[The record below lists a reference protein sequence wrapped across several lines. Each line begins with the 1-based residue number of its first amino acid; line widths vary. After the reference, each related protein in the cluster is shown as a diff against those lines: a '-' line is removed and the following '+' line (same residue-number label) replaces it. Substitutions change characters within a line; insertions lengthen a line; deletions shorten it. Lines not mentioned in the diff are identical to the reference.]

1 MTIYTRDTTLS
12 KQATGAG
19 GIGAEFRSGTVTLA
33 INGAVPSGV
42 LTLSG
47 GSLLVGV
54 TQTLYNDLSVANA
67 GAPAPG
73 GVSAKHGVTA
83 TFTGVDSLA
92 ARSALVFGGV
102 AGADGVVV
110 LTGDQLGSVD
120 PVSAIDI
127 RGGTVRIAG
136 RGADNLF
143 AATAFTSIQQGA
155 TLDINGRYVF
165 LSNFA
170 SLGSVIGRGTLGL
183 AGTGTLG
190 GVVATTEVAV
200 SGFTTVTGV
209 VTALTFVERG
219 GVLQIGAGGTTGS
232 APLSLNGGAILF
244 DRSDAFTVADS
255 INGEGSVSQIGTGVL
270 TLTGGSGYTGGT
282 TVSAGVLVDA
292 SYSAVGTGAVTLTH
306 GGELVLQNSQ
316 VFANA
321 LTLDGGVLAAGHGAF
336 VGLTGA
342 VTVTPGSALTIGDK
356 AHDGV
361 VVFDGR
367 AAGQLGSLAIAAGTF
382 AFGPHSFTDSNS
394 LAAKLTIGAGATLDL
409 NGQQE
414 TLANLSGKGLLTNTE
429 AQVVNVMLDGAD
441 FSGTIS
447 GVLTV
452 TATGQVALHGS
463 VALSG
468 AKALTINPDAT
479 LTLDKPTSAGVF
491 FYHPV
496 APGRVPNFPEHLVL
510 TDSVHFGGL
519 ITDWL
524 VNDTVDLRDVAY
536 KSATG
541 QIAFDAATHVLS
553 ITDGS
558 HTARLHLDDQAG
570 GYALSDFGYQND
582 GTGHVLVLYHVGLT
596 NAATTL
602 FS

>member
-12 KQATGAG
+12 KQATGVG

-33 INGAVPSGV
+33 INGALPSGV

-83 TFTGVDSLA
+83 TFNGVDSIA

-127 RGGTVRIAG
+127 RGGTVRVAG

-143 AATAFTSIQQGA
+143 AATAFTSIQEGA

-170 SLGSVIGRGTLGL
+170 SLGSVIGRGTLAL

-190 GVVATTEVAV
+190 GMVSTTAVAV
-200 SGFTTVTGV
+200 SGSTTVTGV
-209 VTALTFVERG
+209 VSALTFVDRG

-232 APLSLNGGAILF
+232 ATLASNNGSVLF
-244 DRSDAFTVADS
+244 DRSDAVTVADS
-255 INGEGSVSQIGTGVL
+255 INGEGSVSQIGTGTL

-292 SYSAVGTGAVTLTH
+292 SYSALGTGAVTVTH
-306 GGELVLQNSQ
+306 GGELVVLNSQ

-321 LTLDGGVLAAGHGAF
+321 LTLDGGVLAAGRGSF
-336 VGLTGA
+336 LGLTGA
-342 VTVTPGSALTIGDK
+342 VTVTSGSALTVGDK

-367 AAGQLGSLAIAAGTF
+367 AAGQLGSLTVAAGTF
-382 AFGPHSFTDSNS
+382 AFGPHSYTDANS
-394 LAAKLTIGAGATLDL
+394 LAAKVTIAAGATLDL
-409 NGQQE
+409 DGQQE
-414 TLANLSGKGLLTNTE
+414 TLANLGGKGVLTNTE
-429 AQVVNVMLDGAD
+429 GQVRVMLDGAD
-441 FSGTIS
+441 FFGTIS
-447 GVLTV
+447 GALTLA
-452 TATGQVALHGS
+452 ATGQVALHGA

-510 TDSVHFGGL
+510 NDSVHFGGL

-524 VNDTVDLRDVAY
+524 VNDTVDLRDIPF
-536 KSATG
+536 KKATG
-541 QIAFDAATHVLS
+541 QLSLNSTTHVLS
-553 ITDGS
+553 VSDGVR
-558 HTARLHLDDQAG
+558 TAHLNLDDPYG
-570 GYALSDFGYQND
+570 DYKLSDFTYQDD
-582 GTGHVLVLYHVGLT
+582 GAGHVLVLYHAGLAS
-596 NAATTL
+596 AAASP
-602 FS
+602 FG